1 MEIIIGSFIF
11 GVLAFLAHQWYVKNK
26 KEEEAHGGDPA
37 KCPYLNPN
45 VKSEDIEKNI
55 VETTAPVVGK
65 VVSAEIVTQPKETPV
80 ATPAVESKPAP
91 VKEQAW
97 TKNPPASIAKRA
109 PKKQATKTTT
119 APKKRPPAPK

>member
-1 MEIIIGSFIF
+1 MF
-11 GVLAFLAHQWYVKNK
+11 NK
-26 KEEEAHGGDPA
+26 IKEFFTGGKPA
-37 KCPYLNPN
+37 VDATTQEVPMTAAD
-45 VKSEDIEKNI
+45 VAIKNI
-55 VETTAPVVGK
+55 KETTAAVDAK
-65 VVSAEIVTQPKETPV
+65 VEVAPE
-80 ATPAVESKPAP
+80 ATPAPT